1 MLELRGHGTLKATG
15 NKTLHGIAAVFNS
28 EANLG
33 TFSEVIR
40 PGAFAKSLATGS
52 NIRALYHHDGRAL
65 LGTTR
70 GGTLQLRETPQGLA
84 FELALPDTTHGRDL
98 AILVDRGD
106 VAGCSFGFR
115 VAAGGER
122 WEQRG
127 TVMVRELLEVELHE
141 VTLTADP
148 AYADTSVAMRSRKAF
163 EDASNFDSFLRNP
176 ITVPEYRQRPD
187 CNTLW
192 IELA

>member
-1 MLELRGHGTLKATG
+1 MLEIRSSGVLTARG
-15 NKTLHGIAAVFNS
+15 KTLSGYAAVFNS

-33 TFSEVIR
+33 AFSEVIR

-52 NIRALYHHDGRAL
+52 SIRALYHHDAHAL

-70 GGTLQLRETPQGLA
+70 GGTLQLREDAHGLA

-106 VAGCSFGFR
+106 VAGCSFGFK
-115 VAAGGER
+115 VPDGGDR

-127 TVMVRELLEVELHE
+127 AALVRELIDVELVE
-141 VTLTADP
+141 ITLTSDP
-148 AYADTSVAMRSRKAF
+148 AYQDTTVAMRSRKAF
-163 EDASNFDSFLRNP
+163 EDERNFDSFLRNP
-176 ITVPEYRQRPD
+176 ITVGEYRQRPD
-187 CNTLW
+187 CNMLW

>member
-15 NKTLHGIAAVFNS
+15 KTLHGYAAVFNS

-52 NIRALYHHDGRAL
+52 NVRALYHHDGTAL
-65 LGTTR
+65 LGTTK
-70 GGTLQLRETPQGLA
+70 GGTLQLREDAHGLA
-84 FELALPDTTHGRDL
+84 FTLALPDTSHGRDL

-106 VAGCSFGFR
+106 VSGCSFGFR
-115 VAAGGER
+115 VADGGDR

-127 TVMVRELLEVELHE
+127 TTLVRELLQVELAE

-148 AYADTSVAMRSRKAF
+148 VYQDTTVAMRSRPHQQTHV
-163 EDASNFDSFLRNP
+163 DLNR
-176 ITVPEYRQRPD
+176 
-187 CNTLW
+187 LW
-192 IELA
+192 LETCE

>member
-1 MLELRGHGTLKATG
+1 MTIEIRAHGTLSATG
-15 NKTLHGIAAVFNS
+15 KTLHGYAAVFNS

-33 TFSEVIR
+33 TFSEVLR

-52 NIRALYHHDGRAL
+52 NVRALYHHDGSAL

-70 GGTLQLRETPQGLA
+70 GGTLQLREDAKGLA
-84 FELALPDTTHGRDL
+84 FTLALPDTSHGRDL

-115 VAAGGER
+115 VAPGGDR
-122 WEQRG
+122 WEERG
-127 TVMVRELLEVELHE
+127 STMVRELLTVDLVE

-148 AYADTSVAMRSRKAF
+148 AYQDTSVAMRAMPHQQGF
-163 EDASNFDSFLRNP
+163 IDLNALINN
-176 ITVPEYRQRPD
+176 
-187 CNTLW
+187 NLW
-192 IELA
+192 LSTT

>member
-1 MLELRGHGTLKATG
+1 MLELRGHGTLQATG
-15 NKTLHGIAAVFNS
+15 KTLHGYAAVFNS

-52 NIRALYHHDGRAL
+52 NIRALYQHDGTAL

-70 GGTLQLRETPQGLA
+70 GGTLQLREDAKGLA
-84 FELALPDTTHGRDL
+84 FTLALPDTSHGRDL

-115 VAAGGER
+115 VPDGGDR
-122 WEQRG
+122 WEERG
-127 TVMVRELLEVELHE
+127 STLVRELLNVDLVEI
-141 VTLTADP
+141 TLTSDP
-148 AYADTSVAMRSRKAF
+148 AYQDTTVAMRSRPP
-163 EDASNFDSFLRNP
+163 ERSFW
-176 ITVPEYRQRPD
+176 D
-187 CNTLW
+187 CNRVWLETCR
-192 IELA
+192 

>member
-1 MLELRGHGTLKATG
+1 MLEIRSSGTLTARG
-15 NKTLHGIAAVFNS
+15 KTLAGYAAVFNS

-40 PGAFAKSLATGS
+40 PGAFAKSLAAGS
-52 NIRALYHHDGRAL
+52 SVRALYHHDSQAL

-70 GGTLQLRETPQGLA
+70 GNTLKLKEDAHGLA
-84 FELALPDTTHGRDL
+84 FELALPDTSHGRDL

-106 VAGCSFGFR
+106 VQGCSFGFR
-115 VAAGGER
+115 VPDGGDR

-127 TVMVRELLEVELHE
+127 SVMVRELLEVELHE

-148 AYADTSVAMRSRKAF
+148 AYADTTVAMRSRPA
-163 EDASNFDSFLRNP
+163 
-176 ITVPEYRQRPD
+176 EYRQRPD
-187 CNTLW
+187 CNMLW

>member
-1 MLELRGHGTLKATG
+1 MLELRGHGTLTAAG
-15 NKTLHGIAAVFNS
+15 NKTLTGYAAVFNS

-52 NIRALYHHDGRAL
+52 NIRALYHHQGDAL

-70 GGTLQLRETPQGLA
+70 GGTLQLREDPHGLA
-84 FELALPDTTHGRDL
+84 FTLDLPDTTHGKDL

-115 VAAGGER
+115 VAPGGAR

-127 TVMVRELLEVELHE
+127 KQMVRELLDVELAE
-141 VTLTADP
+141 ITLTADP
-148 AYADTSVAMRSRKAF
+148 AYQDTSVAMRSEQEATWF
-163 EDASNFDSFLRNP
+163 DNFMDVN
-176 ITVPEYRQRPD
+176 
-187 CNTLW
+187 NLW
-192 IELA
+192 VQTT